1 MSKNENDKRG
11 IRVHANDAMTVRHLA
26 EELERQEPTVMKFMT
41 TKHIAE
47 RIRTPAN
54 ETLETKPQK
63 PSENKDKA
71 ND

>member
-1 MSKNENDKRG
+1 MANKENEKRE
-11 IRVHANDAMTVRHLA
+11 IRGGVNDAMTVKHLA
-26 EELERQEPTVMKFMT
+26 EELERQEPTVMKLMT